1 MGYPLTLQRVSATA
15 GVAHCIFVQCTK
27 FHLIG
32 KFDGPISR
40 LRCGAAYEPKFTEHL
55 PLPPND
61 MGAGGWLRSGEI
73 HMSGETRMATKAK
86 TAETVAAVNESAVA
100 AAQQGFEQTV
110 TGLKDGMAQAAAGF
124 EKTQAKMKEGVEKAM
139 KTAEEF
145 VAFGQGNLEAFAK
158 SGQIWA
164 AGVQELQKQFAATA
178 QASFEEAVAT
188 FKAMTTAKSLKD
200 AFDLHA
206 SLARGA
212 IEKTLAESGKLS
224 DASLKLT
231 EQTLAPITARVTLAV
246 EKFAKTA

>member
-1 MGYPLTLQRVSATA
+1 
-15 GVAHCIFVQCTK
+15 
-27 FHLIG
+27 
-32 KFDGPISR
+32 
-40 LRCGAAYEPKFTEHL
+40 
-55 PLPPND
+55 
-61 MGAGGWLRSGEI
+61 
-73 HMSGETRMATKAK
+73 MATKTK
-86 TAETVAAVNESAVA
+86 ITETVAAVNQTAVA
-100 AAQQGFEQTV
+100 AAQQVFEQTA
-110 TGLKDGMAQAAAGF
+110 TGLKDGMAQATAGF
-124 EKTQAKMKEGVEKAM
+124 EKTQAKVKEGVEKAM

-164 AGVQELQKQFAATA
+164 AGVQDLQKQFAATA

-188 FKAMTTAKSLKD
+188 FKAITTAKSLKD
-200 AFDLHA
+200 AFDLQA